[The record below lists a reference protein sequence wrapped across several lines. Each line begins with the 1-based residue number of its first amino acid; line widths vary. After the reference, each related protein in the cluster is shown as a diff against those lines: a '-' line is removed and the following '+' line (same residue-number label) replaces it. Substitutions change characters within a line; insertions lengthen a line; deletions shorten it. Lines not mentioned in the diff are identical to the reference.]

1 MQQIFAWQ
9 FNKDQDFED
18 KSEAVV
24 AKMSEIDEV
33 VTKCAPA
40 WPIDQIAQVDLSILR
55 LAVYELLFEKKE
67 PPRVVIDEAVE
78 IGKEFGGPSCASFVN
93 GVLGTVVK
101 DYDLLKENEQHT
113 DSNK

>member
-9 FNKDQDFED
+9 FNKDQEIED
-18 KSEAVV
+18 KSEKVINKTV
-24 AKMSEIDEV
+24 EIDQV
-33 VTKCAPA
+33 IAKCAPA
-40 WPIDQIAQVDLSILR
+40 WPISQIAQVDLSILR

-101 DYDLLKENEQHT
+101 DYALLHEENVQ
-113 DSNK
+113 K